1 MRLAGVIESDMQWR
15 NDLHKSGA
23 IGKKSL
29 TELQDRLHRQVQH
42 KRAHEPIVLWSEL
55 SSRRLGDNTA
65 IQSVMKAAVDGKIVP
80 VAHGKKLG
88 EMAFLRS
95 DVAPFFGTPLVE
107 AGTTIQ
113 TLSQETGW
121 KWESISHWIEEGFLE
136 ADSTKL
142 RGQTCRV
149 ISAQQLLK
157 FRQSYVP
164 LADLA
169 KVMNSKPSSVSE
181 RIPGLPVVGAKLLP
195 NGVRRGG
202 LVRLS
207 DLAALAEIGA
217 KVALYQA

>member
-1 MRLAGVIESDMQWR
+1 MEQFEWP
-15 NDLHKSGA
+15 SG
-23 IGKKSL
+23 
-29 TELQDRLHRQVQH
+29 
-42 KRAHEPIVLWSEL
+42 L